1 MFQHPLKAKEGV
13 NWHLEVIRD
22 CGYPDLCLT
31 NGDAKVRLCDDDLD
45 DVGYWREIGELWAA
59 APEMAE
65 RIGKQRAVIAELVA
79 AVERA
84 RVTIEEYD
92 HQRNLLLAALEKVE
106 WVAEADPFMSE
117 PDPHPELAQYC
128 PACDGVKGFRGH
140 HENCTTQCAL
150 ATAKGEE

>member
-1 MFQHPLKAKEGV
+1 MTDE

-59 APEMAE
+59 APETACKLE
-65 RIGKQRAVIAELVA
+65 E
-79 AVERA
+79 
-84 RVTIEEYD
+84 VTR
-92 HQRNLLLAALEKVE
+92 QRNLLLAALEKVE

-150 ATAKGEE
+150 ATVKGDE